1 MRLIV
6 QHVDVVHV
14 EIDWHRSRFFHRRI
28 WGRGGRERERERFTR
43 SEKESSGY
51 LEMSPG
57 QNLSRRKLD
66 SEEDTGKGSGA
77 SEKRPRRSAFKTETL
92 VRPAAKRIPV
102 VGYVT
107 GADDVVKKGMIG
119 EA

>member
-1 MRLIV
+1 MILPPA
-6 QHVDVVHV
+6 DL
-14 EIDWHRSRFFHRRI
+14 
-28 WGRGGRERERERFTR
+28 GERDRDKFTR
-43 SEKESSGY
+43 GEKESSGNVER
-51 LEMSPG
+51 LPG

-66 SEEDTGKGSGA
+66 REEDTGKGIGA

-107 GADDVVKKGMIG
+107 GADDVIKKGMIG